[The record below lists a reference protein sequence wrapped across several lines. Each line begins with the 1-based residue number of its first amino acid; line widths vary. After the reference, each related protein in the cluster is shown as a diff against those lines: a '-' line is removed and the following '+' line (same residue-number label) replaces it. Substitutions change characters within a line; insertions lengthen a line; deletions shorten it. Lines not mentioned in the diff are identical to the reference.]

1 MASKRYPIELI
12 LPLRRLIFYRQAKE
26 KYMKGLE
33 LKIARIRANLKQWQL
48 ASKVGISQNRLSQF
62 ELDRQPIPPELAV
75 KIERL
80 LSETKKTHPTT

>member
-12 LPLRRLIFYRQAKE
+12 LSLRRLIFYRQAKE

-33 LKIARIRANLKQWQL
+33 LKIARIRTNLKQWQL

-62 ELDRQPIPPELAV
+62 ELGRQPIPPELAV
-75 KIERL
+75 KIKRL
-80 LSETKKTHPTT
+80 LSETNKTHPTT